1 MPGLAIF
8 EGDPEKQA
16 PADEAAAAL
25 HAAIG
30 DVSSAAPDF
39 ALGDMARGGAPSLGE
54 SRDTPIEAVAPF
66 PI

>member
-1 MPGLAIF
+1 MPGLANF

-30 DVSSAAPDF
+30 
-39 ALGDMARGGAPSLGE
+39 E
-54 SRDTPIEAVAPF
+54 
-66 PI
+66 